1 MACIQAL
8 SGVLG
13 IDVIDA
19 RREQGRCKVRDGC
32 GICGRNAGMRFANRP
47 LFYLILLLTVAAVVL
62 TAYVVWKLPEAEE
75 LSRAKKKSAPP
86 ALPAAQP

>member
-1 MACIQAL
+1 MRLAERL
-8 SGVLG
+8 ES
-13 IDVIDA
+13 
-19 RREQGRCKVRDGC
+19 CKVRDGC
-32 GICGRNAGMRFANRP
+32 GICGRDAGMRFANRP

>member
-1 MACIQAL
+1 MVEA
-8 SGVLG
+8 GDG
-13 IDVIDA
+13 DA
-19 RREQGRCKVRDGC
+19 RRVTDAGFVADRL
-32 GICGRNAGMRFANRP
+32 GMRFANRP

>member
-1 MACIQAL
+1 M
-8 SGVLG
+8 
-13 IDVIDA
+13 
-19 RREQGRCKVRDGC
+19 RDGYW
-32 GICGRNAGMRFANRP
+32 ICGRHEGMRFANRP
-47 LFYLILLLTVAAVVL
+47 LFYLILLLTAAAVVL